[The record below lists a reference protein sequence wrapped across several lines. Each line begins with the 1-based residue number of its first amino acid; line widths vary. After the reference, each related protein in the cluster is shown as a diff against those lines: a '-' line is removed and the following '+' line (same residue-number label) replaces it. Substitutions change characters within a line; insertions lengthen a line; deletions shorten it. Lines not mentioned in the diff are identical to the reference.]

1 MCCWNSPWIGQQSG
15 CVPLDILIVTDIFEA
30 TLNCCYNIYNISNLT
45 LTDFLTHAMDKFI
58 HAKTNIMQN
67 ILLWQVFYLKNYN
80 RSFFYGN
87 YLLYFNTNMLL
98 YKDKVTYDLC
108 YNYDRINSNR
118 LHSLFIIYINI
129 QNQLFEL

>member
-1 MCCWNSPWIGQQSG
+1 
-15 CVPLDILIVTDIFEA
+15 
-30 TLNCCYNIYNISNLT
+30 
-45 LTDFLTHAMDKFI
+45 
-58 HAKTNIMQN
+58 
-67 ILLWQVFYLKNYN
+67 
-80 RSFFYGN
+80 
-87 YLLYFNTNMLL
+87 MLL